1 MKSIIIKRNKLCNN
15 SIELR
20 SAKFNN
26 TLSREKVSELIK
38 EQDKVYKQ
46 FEFYKEFIKAYEK
59 EKNKKWKFIY

>member
-1 MKSIIIKRNKLCNN
+1 MKDIIIKRNELCKN

-38 EQDKVYKQ
+38 EQDKVFKQ
-46 FEFYKEFIKAYEK
+46 FQFYKEFLKAYER
-59 EKNKKWKFIY
+59 EKKK